1 MPAPAALTTTV
12 STKGQIVLPKAIR
25 DELGW
30 TAGTRLIVEK
40 RPAGVVFRREPLF
53 EPTRIEDVF
62 GCLPWSGKPLTIE
75 EMDAGVLREARRQN
89 ARS

>member
-1 MPAPAALTTTV
+1 MPAPAPLTTTV

-30 TAGTRLIVEK
+30 TAGTRLIAEK
-40 RPAGVVFRREPLF
+40 RPAGVVFRREPLL
-53 EPTRIEDVF
+53 EPTRIEDVY
-62 GCLPWSGKPLTIE
+62 GCLRWSGKPLTIE

>member
-1 MPAPAALTTTV
+1 MPVSARFSTTV

-40 RPAGVVFRREPLF
+40 RPAGVLFRREPLF
-53 EPTRIEDVF
+53 EPTRIEDVR
-62 GCLPWSGKPLTIE
+62 GCLPWSGKPVTIE
-75 EMDAGVLREARRQN
+75 EMDAGVLREAKRRH
-89 ARS
+89 ARD

>member
-1 MPAPAALTTTV
+1 MPVSARFSTTV

-40 RPAGVVFRREPLF
+40 RPAGGLFRREPK
-53 EPTRIEDVF
+53 TCAAVF
-62 GCLPWSGKPLTIE
+62 PGAANL
-75 EMDAGVLREARRQN
+75 
-89 ARS
+89 